1 MELTLDACR
10 VRLRV
15 LLGNDIL
22 RDVVGGLGRESE
34 TSGSRVQVGIG
45 FARFGTHRTDF

>member
-34 TSGSRVQVGIG
+34 TSGSRVAWVG
-45 FARFGTHRTDF
+45 

>member
-34 TSGSRVQVGIG
+34 TSGSRLEMA
-45 FARFGTHRTDF
+45 ARFGTERISDF